1 MKPLYENPLC
11 TRYSSTEMQTIFS
24 DDVRFGLWRRLW
36 LALAK
41 SEKALG
47 LDITDE
53 QIAELSA
60 HLDDINYEDALA
72 KEKEIHHDVMSH
84 IYALGLLCPKAK
96 PIIHLG
102 ATSCFVTDN
111 SELIMMY
118 RALKLVKERLIK
130 VIKNLSDF
138 ALEYKDMPTLG
149 FTHLQAAQLTTVG
162 KRATLYV
169 QELMMDLENVNSLL
183 ENFKLRGI
191 KGTTGTQASFL
202 ELFNGDHEKVKR
214 LNEMVVG
221 EMGFKNYFAVSGQTY
236 PRKYDFFIL
245 STLSG
250 IAQSASKFA
259 NDLRIL
265 QSKKEMEEPF
275 GKKQV
280 GSSAMAYKRNPMLSE
295 RICALSR
302 YLISLP
308 QNPAMTSSTQW
319 FERTLDDS
327 ANRRLTNSEAF
338 LTADSILLLMD
349 KVTTGMVVYPKIIE
363 KHVGEELPFMA
374 TENILMDCV
383 KAGGDRQALHEAIR
397 ECSMEAAAHVKIDG
411 LENDLIERLKAKDA
425 FKPFKDLIDKAMDAR
440 LYIGRASV
448 QTEEYVSGE
457 VLPALEKEKK

>member
-338 LTADSILLLMD
+338 LTADSVLLLMD

-425 FKPFKDLIDKAMDAR
+425 FKPFKDLIDKAMNAR

>member
-130 VIKNLSDF
+130 VIKNLSAF

-169 QELMMDLENVNSLL
+169 QEFMMDLENINFILDG
-183 ENFKLRGI
+183 FKLRGI

-338 LTADSILLLMD
+338 LTVDSILLLMD

-425 FKPFKDLIDKAMDAR
+425 FKPFKDLIDKAMDAK

-448 QTEEYVSGE
+448 QTEEYISGE
-457 VLPALEKEKK
+457 VLPALKKEIK

>member
-47 LDITDE
+47 LDISDE
-53 QIAELSA
+53 QIAELES
-60 HLDDINYEDALA
+60 HLDDINYEDALN

-111 SELIMMY
+111 SELIMMH
-118 RALKLVKERLIK
+118 RALKLVRARLVK
-130 VIKNLSDF
+130 VISNLSKF
-138 ALEYKDMPTLG
+138 AIEYKDMPTLG

-169 QELMMDLENVNSLL
+169 QELMLDLENIDFILDG
-183 ENFKLRGI
+183 FKLRGI

-202 ELFNGDHEKVKR
+202 ELFNGDHEKVKK
-214 LNEMVVG
+214 LNELVIK
-221 EMGFKNYFAVSGQTY
+221 EMGFNKSFSVSGQTY
-236 PRKYDFFIL
+236 PRKYDFMIL
-245 STLSG
+245 SALSG
-250 IAQSASKFA
+250 IAQSSSKFA

-302 YLISLP
+302 YLVSLP
-308 QNPAMTSSTQW
+308 QNPAMTASTQW

-327 ANRRLTNSEAF
+327 ANRRITNSEAF

-363 KHVGEELPFMA
+363 KHVAEELPFMA

-397 ECSMEAAAHVKIDG
+397 ECSMEAAAHVKVEG
-411 LENDLIERLKAKDA
+411 KENDLIDRLKQKDA
-425 FKPFKDLIDKAMDAR
+425 FKPYKDLIDKAMDSK
-440 LYIGRASV
+440 LYIGRASQ
-448 QTEEYVSGE
+448 QTTEYIMSE
-457 VLPALEKEKK
+457 VLPALKKEKK

>member
-214 LNEMVVG
+214 LNKMVVG

>member
-338 LTADSILLLMD
+338 LTADSVLLLMD

>member
-47 LDITDE
+47 LDISDE
-53 QIAELSA
+53 QIAELES
-60 HLDDINYEDALA
+60 HLDDINYEDALN

-111 SELIMMY
+111 SELIMMH
-118 RALKLVKERLIK
+118 RALKLVRARLVK
-130 VIKNLSDF
+130 VISNLSKF
-138 ALEYKDMPTLG
+138 AIEYKDMPTLG

-169 QELMMDLENVNSLL
+169 QELMLDLENIDFILDG
-183 ENFKLRGI
+183 FKLRGI

-202 ELFNGDHEKVKR
+202 ELFNGDHEKVKK
-214 LNEMVVG
+214 LNELVIK
-221 EMGFKNYFAVSGQTY
+221 EMGFNKSFSVSGQTY
-236 PRKYDFFIL
+236 PRKYDFMIL
-245 STLSG
+245 SALSG

-302 YLISLP
+302 YLVSLP
-308 QNPAMTSSTQW
+308 QNPAMTASTQW

-327 ANRRLTNSEAF
+327 ANRRITNSEAF

-363 KHVGEELPFMA
+363 KHVAEELPFMA

-397 ECSMEAAAHVKIDG
+397 ECSMEAAAHVKVEG
-411 LENDLIERLKAKDA
+411 KENDLIDRLKQKDA
-425 FKPFKDLIDKAMDAR
+425 FKPYKDLIDKAMDSK
-440 LYIGRASV
+440 LYIGRASQ
-448 QTEEYVSGE
+448 QTTEYIMSE
-457 VLPALEKEKK
+457 VLPALKKEKK

>member
-169 QELMMDLENVNSLL
+169 QELMMDLENINFILDG
-183 ENFKLRGI
+183 FKLRGI

-425 FKPFKDLIDKAMDAR
+425 FKPFKDLIDKAMDAK
-440 LYIGRASV
+440 LYIGRASA

-457 VLPALEKEKK
+457 VLPALEKEIK

>member
-425 FKPFKDLIDKAMDAR
+425 FKPFKDLIDKAMNAR

>member
-53 QIAELSA
+53 QIAELST

-118 RALKLVKERLIK
+118 RALKLVKERLTK

-338 LTADSILLLMD
+338 LTADSVLLLMD

>member
-111 SELIMMY
+111 SELIMMH

-169 QELMMDLENVNSLL
+169 QELMMDLENINFILDG
-183 ENFKLRGI
+183 FKLRGI

-411 LENDLIERLKAKDA
+411 LDNDLIERLKAKDA
-425 FKPFKDLIDKAMDAR
+425 FKPFKDLIDKAMDAK
-440 LYIGRASV
+440 LYIGRASA
-448 QTEEYVSGE
+448 QTEEYISGE
-457 VLPALEKEKK
+457 VLPALKKEIK

>member
-338 LTADSILLLMD
+338 LTADSVLLLMD

-425 FKPFKDLIDKAMDAR
+425 FKPFKDLIDKAMNAR
-440 LYIGRASV
+440 IYIGRASV

>member
-111 SELIMMY
+111 SELIMMH

-425 FKPFKDLIDKAMDAR
+425 FKPFKDLIDKAMDAK
-440 LYIGRASV
+440 LYIGRASA

-457 VLPALEKEKK
+457 VLPALKKEIK

>member
-53 QIAELSA
+53 QIAELST

-338 LTADSILLLMD
+338 LTADSVLLLMD

>member
-111 SELIMMY
+111 SELIMMH

-169 QELMMDLENVNSLL
+169 QELMMDLENINFILDG
-183 ENFKLRGI
+183 FKLRGI

-338 LTADSILLLMD
+338 LTADSVLLLMD

>member
-111 SELIMMY
+111 SELIMMH

-425 FKPFKDLIDKAMDAR
+425 FKPFKDLIDKAMDAK

-448 QTEEYVSGE
+448 QTEEYISGE
-457 VLPALEKEKK
+457 VLPALKKEIK

>member
-11 TRYSSTEMQTIFS
+11 TRYSSTEMQTIFA
-24 DDVRFGLWRRLW
+24 DDTRFGLWRRLW

-53 QIAELSA
+53 QIAELEM
-60 HLDDINYEDALA
+60 HLDDINYDDALN

-111 SELIMMY
+111 SELIMMH
-118 RALKLVKERLIK
+118 RALLLIRARLVK
-130 VIKNLSDF
+130 VIDNLSDF
-138 ALEYKDMPTLG
+138 ALKHKDMPTLG

-169 QELMMDLENVNSLL
+169 QEFMMDLENIDYILDG
-183 ENFKLRGI
+183 FRLRGI

-202 ELFNGDHEKVKR
+202 ELFNGDHEKVKK
-214 LNEMVVG
+214 LNEMVVN
-221 EMGFKNYFAVSGQTY
+221 EMGFKKSFSVSGQTY
-236 PRKYDFFIL
+236 PRKYDFEIL
-245 STLSG
+245 SVLSG

-308 QNPAMTSSTQW
+308 QNPAMTAATQW

-327 ANRRLTNSEAF
+327 ANRRITNSEAF
-338 LTADSILLLMD
+338 LTADSVLLLMD

-363 KHVGEELPFMA
+363 KHVAEELPFMA

-383 KAGGDRQALHEAIR
+383 KAGGDRQTLHEAIR
-397 ECSMEAAAHVKIDG
+397 ECSMEAASHVKVEG
-411 LENDLIERLKAKDA
+411 KENDLIDRLKQKEA
-425 FKPFKDLIDKAMDAR
+425 FKPYKDLIDKAMDAK
-440 LYIGRASV
+440 LYIGRASR
-448 QTEEYVSGE
+448 QTEEYISGE
-457 VLPALEKEKK
+457 VLPVLKKEKK

>member
-111 SELIMMY
+111 SELIMMH

-169 QELMMDLENVNSLL
+169 QELMMDLENINFILDG
-183 ENFKLRGI
+183 FKLRGI

-411 LENDLIERLKAKDA
+411 LDNDLIERLKAKDA
-425 FKPFKDLIDKAMDAR
+425 FKPFKDLIDKAMDAK
-440 LYIGRASV
+440 LYIGRASA

-457 VLPALEKEKK
+457 VLPALKKEIK

>member
-118 RALKLVKERLIK
+118 SALKLVKERLIK

-214 LNEMVVG
+214 LNKMVVG

>member
-60 HLDDINYEDALA
+60 HLDDINYVDALA

-214 LNEMVVG
+214 LNKMVVG

-338 LTADSILLLMD
+338 LTADSVLLLMD

>member
-111 SELIMMY
+111 SELIMMH

-169 QELMMDLENVNSLL
+169 QELMMDLENINFILDG
-183 ENFKLRGI
+183 FKLRGI

-411 LENDLIERLKAKDA
+411 LDNDLIERLKAKDA
-425 FKPFKDLIDKAMDAR
+425 FKPFKDLIDKAMDAK

-448 QTEEYVSGE
+448 QTEEYISGE
-457 VLPALEKEKK
+457 VLPALKKEIK

>member
-111 SELIMMY
+111 SELIMMH

-169 QELMMDLENVNSLL
+169 QELMMDLENINFILDG
-183 ENFKLRGI
+183 FKLRGI

-425 FKPFKDLIDKAMDAR
+425 FKPFKDLIDKAMDAK

-448 QTEEYVSGE
+448 QTEEYISGE
-457 VLPALEKEKK
+457 VLPALKKEIK

>member
-411 LENDLIERLKAKDA
+411 LENDLIERLKAKAA

>member
-1 MKPLYENPLC
+1 MKPFYENPLT
-11 TRYSSTEMQTIFS
+11 TRYSSVEMRQIFS
-24 DDVRFGLWRRLW
+24 DDTRFGLWRRLW

-53 QIAELSA
+53 QIAELEQ
-60 HLDDINYEDALA
+60 HLDDINYDEALA
-72 KEKEIHHDVMSH
+72 REKEVHHDVMSH
-84 IYALGLLCPKAK
+84 IYALGLQCPKAK

-111 SELIMMY
+111 SELIQMF
-118 RALKLVKERLIK
+118 RALKVLKQRLIV
-130 VIKNLSDF
+130 VIKNLCDF
-138 ALEYKDMPTLG
+138 ALKYKDLPTLG
-149 FTHLQAAQLTTVG
+149 FTHLQPAQLTTVG

-169 QELMMDLENVNSLL
+169 QDFMMDLENVSRIIDT
-183 ENFKLRGI
+183 FKLRGI

-202 ELFNGDHEKVKR
+202 ELFEGDHEKVKK
-214 LNEMVVG
+214 LNELVVS
-221 EMGFKNYFAVSGQTY
+221 EMGFSKWFSVSGQTY
-236 PRKYDFFIL
+236 TRKYDFEIL
-245 STLSG
+245 SALSG

-265 QSKKEMEEPF
+265 QSKKEIEEPF

-302 YLISLP
+302 FLISLP
-308 QNPAMTSSTQW
+308 QNPAMTASTQW

-327 ANRRLTNSEAF
+327 ANRRLANSEAF

-349 KVTTGMVVYPKIIE
+349 KVTKNMVVYDKMIAR
-363 KHVGEELPFMA
+363 HVSEELPFMA

-397 ECSMEAAAHVKIDG
+397 ECSMEAAQNVKVNGGD
-411 LENDLIERLKAKDA
+411 NDLLERLKKSEA
-425 FKPFKDLIDKAMDAR
+425 FKKFSTIIDKSTDAS
-440 LYIGRASV
+440 LYIGRASA
-448 QTEEYVSGE
+448 QTSEYVLGE
-457 VLPALEKEKK
+457 VLPSLEKEDK